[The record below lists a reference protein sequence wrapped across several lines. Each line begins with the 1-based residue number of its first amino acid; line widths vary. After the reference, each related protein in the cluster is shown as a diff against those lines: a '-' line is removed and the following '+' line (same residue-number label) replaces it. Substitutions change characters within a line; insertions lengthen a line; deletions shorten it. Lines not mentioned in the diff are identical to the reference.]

1 MKNVFQ
7 ALAKYNGSVN
17 QSVLE
22 LLEPLKKDQVMTKT
36 RAFYP
41 SIFETMLH
49 ILVANLNWLR
59 RYRDRFK
66 ENKALSDTKLLALGE
81 KGLRLEFEAD
91 YTKLFQYMRQVDGL
105 LIQFVDELGESQ
117 MNSLYNYKNYKGE
130 ALEKEIWK
138 TLLHLFN
145 HQTHHRG
152 QVSVLLDLLGIDHDF
167 SSRAPRI

>member
-66 ENKALSDTKLLALGE
+66 ENKALSDTKLLALDE

-105 LIQFVDELGESQ
+105 LIQFVAELG
-117 MNSLYNYKNYKGE
+117 
-130 ALEKEIWK
+130 
-138 TLLHLFN
+138 
-145 HQTHHRG
+145 
-152 QVSVLLDLLGIDHDF
+152 
-167 SSRAPRI
+167 